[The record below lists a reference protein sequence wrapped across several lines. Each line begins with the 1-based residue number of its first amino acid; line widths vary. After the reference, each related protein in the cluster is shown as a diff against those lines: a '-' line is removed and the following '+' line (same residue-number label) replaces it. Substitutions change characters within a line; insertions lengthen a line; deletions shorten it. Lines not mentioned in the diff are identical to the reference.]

1 MLRQIAVLLVTA
13 TFGVAAVQSASAATT
28 DADRVARADKF
39 ERAGKLDEAFGQLS
53 ALAKPTKAQRAHR
66 AHVRTAASALVA
78 AAALTKLKDDAAAKK
93 ALDTALTKLEPGGD
107 AVIRAKL
114 AQESATAAR
123 RASAAAAAARA
134 PANEQA
140 EATLLK
146 GDALGRDERW
156 EDAAAMYK
164 SVATKPAGEIDAA
177 IRQRAT
183 TKQLAAEKQAVE
195 AEPSALREFGDTVW
209 HGIRDVVAWLLVP
222 LILLGLLFGVLI
234 AVHAALWRRPRPGI
248 RLAVVDASDAM
259 KDRDARDEALAAA
272 LLDAIEDVRSGSWA
286 AGGSEID
293 ERRDLDGMAPPPV
306 AAGAGSGG
314 LDDLK
319 DKVEIGAGGVKV
331 SPVAFVAP
339 LVRYLTRPHERE
351 LRGMLRADARQHRAV
366 HGAARHRAAEQG
378 GGRGRG
384 RGAEGAE
391 RAVERLENGRWG
403 PAKVL
408 REVAQKFVTESGY
421 SYITTSWR
429 SYAAY
434 RDGLVALAAADEL
447 PAAEREAKLHE
458 ARAAFQRAVNGDQD
472 NLLARMRLA
481 GVRRMLGDNP
491 EAAAEFRQVL
501 DDVLDADRLSPHA
514 KSLVEAHPELIYLA
528 AINRT
533 VSLDKWHDR
542 DRFAVSED
550 LAFLVRKLA
559 VSEDALPEVQL
570 PDTTPDVRGGD
581 RWPKKPLE
589 GPDRLR
595 LLVTA
600 FAAWAAS
607 LLRTV
612 GRDDRGASL
621 EDIRQR
627 LDEVCR
633 WIVKVDSR
641 DPSVALARRQAEGTL
656 RNAIARVAY
665 DQGCLKKA
673 QQCPDEARRCW
684 DEARHEAEQAL
695 VLSPQLGDA
704 NVTLAQVA
712 MERGTRTGAAT
723 LPATSSA
730 RWRSAQRTGGRQFRL
745 GELYREIGE
754 DEAAIAQFG
763 MLKDDAR
770 ALHRIG
776 VIHKENDDYQQA
788 VPFLALSQVRG
799 PSKGRRAVDLVEAVI
814 SLREHP
820 NGWML
825 KHDGKVAE
833 DAATRLVPV
842 TGTEAEKAAANRLV
856 GAVSAAVKQLTEER
870 QRPVDGVAPTAVAGN
885 SVLPPAAAPAS

>member
-1 MLRQIAVLLVTA
+1 MRQIAVLLVTA
-13 TFGVAAVQSASAATT
+13 TFGVATVQPAAAGTT
-28 DADRVARADKF
+28 DANRVARADAF
-39 ERAGKLDEAFGQLS
+39 ERAGKLDEAFGQLA

-66 AHVRTAASALVA
+66 AHVRTAAGALIA

-93 ALDTALTKLEPGGD
+93 ALDTALAELDPGGD

-114 AQESATAAR
+114 AEESAAAAE
-123 RASAAAAAARA
+123 RASAAVAAARA
-134 PANEQA
+134 PANKQA
-140 EATLLK
+140 EATLQK

-156 EDAAAMYK
+156 QDAAAMYK

-183 TKQLAAEKQAVE
+183 TKQLAAEKEAVE
-195 AEPSALREFGDTVW
+195 AEPGALREFGDTVW
-209 HGIRDVVAWLLVP
+209 HGIRDVIAWLLVP

-248 RLAVVDASDAM
+248 QLAVVDASDAM
-259 KDRDARDEALAAA
+259 KDRNGRDEALAAA

-306 AAGAGSGG
+306 AAGAGSSG

-351 LRGMLRADARQHRAV
+351 LRGMLRADADSTELCLALYDI
-366 HGAARHRAAEQG
+366 
-378 GGRGRG
+378 GRPSK
-384 RGAEGAE
+384 AEGEDPVAE
-391 RAVERLENGRWG
+391 KKAPSGPWG
-403 PAKVL
+403 ASRTGAGSRAKVL

-447 PAAEREAKLHE
+447 PAAEREAMLHE

-501 DDVLDADRLSPHA
+501 DDVLDPDRLSPHA
-514 KSLVEAHPELIYLA
+514 KSLVKAHPELIYLA

-559 VSEDALPEVQL
+559 VAKDELPEVQL
-570 PDTTPDVRGGD
+570 PDTTPEFVGDD
-581 RWPKKPLE
+581 RWPKEPLE

-612 GRDDRGASL
+612 GREDRGASL
-621 EDIRQR
+621 DDVRRR
-627 LDEVCR
+627 LDKVCR

-641 DPSVALARRQAEGTL
+641 DPSVGLARRQAEGTL

-673 QQCPDEARRCW
+673 QEDFDGARGSW

-712 MERGTRTGAAT
+712 MERRNQNWSSEAARH
-723 LPATSSA
+723 LQRALEVSPKDGRA
-730 RWRSAQRTGGRQFRL
+730 RFRL

-763 MLKDDAR
+763 LLKDDAR

-799 PSKGRRAVDLVEAVI
+799 PSKGRRAVDLVKAVI
-814 SLREHP
+814 LLREDP

-825 KHDGKVAE
+825 KHDGNVAE
-833 DAATRLVPV
+833 DAAKRLVPV
-842 TGTEAEKAAANRLV
+842 DGTDEEKAAANRLV
-856 GAVSAAVKQLTEER
+856 GEVIAAVKQLTEVR
-870 QRPVDGVAPTAVAGN
+870 QRPVAGVAPAAVEGN
-885 SVLPPAAAPAS
+885 SAVPPTHAAAS